1 MLVLMGDCYTVS
13 DEGGHLKIAVNLG
26 RLDEAVGRDILNAF
40 CRCFVHVDRLTSA
53 ISGAYTSRQQHG
65 IASVAHPRDLNMMVW
80 FSVGTLSEL
89 SLAVCDL
96 RKALALAERH
106 SVDFKSEP
114 WVTLNE
120 FEKRWRSE
128 PYRKKRNLGAFH
140 VDKDVID
147 KGLDELAKDQSV
159 ALADVGQKRV
169 SSHLWLGYLA
179 LHNGL
184 DLNRASYGEL
194 LDMLMADHA
203 SVPDAIQRAFVLVTT
218 AAGVPFPVAE

>member
-1 MLVLMGDCYTVS
+1 MGDCYAV
-13 DEGGHLKIAVNLG
+13 DHEDGRMKIAVNLG
-26 RLDEAVGRDILNAF
+26 RLDEAIGRDILNAF

-53 ISGAYTSRQQHG
+53 ISGAYTSQQQHG

-89 SLAVCDL
+89 SLAVYDL
-96 RKALALAERH
+96 RKALSERNL
-106 SVDFKSEP
+106 VDFKSEP

-140 VDKDVID
+140 VDKDIID

-179 LHNGL
+179 LHNGM

-203 SVPDAIQRAFVLVTT
+203 SIPDAIQHAFVLVTT
-218 AAGVPFPVAE
+218 AAGVPFPGAE